1 MLVHASPKRDPYSHF
16 EYGIKS
22 EETRRKY
29 VRRLELFFDFYKVEG
44 KTMEERAEN
53 LAMSY

>member
-1 MLVHASPKRDPYSHF
+1 MVHTSNSDSYTRL

-29 VRRLELFFDFYKVEG
+29 VRRIELFFDFYKVGG
-44 KTMEERAEN
+44 KTMNDREN
-53 LAMSY
+53 TNSIR